1 METEAN
7 LKFTRLLITYKVQLC
22 GVSSSFNCQLYME
35 KPGIG
40 RVILIHSCVSL
51 VGNAVA
57 WCLVH

>member
-22 GVSSSFNCQLYME
+22 GVSLFNCQLYME
-35 KPGIG
+35 KPGID
-40 RVILIHSCVSL
+40 RVILIHSCVSF

>member
-22 GVSSSFNCQLYME
+22 GVSSFNCQLYME
-35 KPGIG
+35 KPGID
-40 RVILIHSCVSL
+40 RVVLIHSGVSF

>member
-22 GVSSSFNCQLYME
+22 GVSLFNCQLYME
-35 KPGIG
+35 KPGID
-40 RVILIHSCVSL
+40 RVILIHSRVSF

-57 WCLVH
+57 WCLEN

>member
-22 GVSSSFNCQLYME
+22 GVSSFNCQLYME
-35 KPGIG
+35 KPGID
-40 RVILIHSCVSL
+40 RVILIHSCVSF

-57 WCLVH
+57 WC